1 MRATAPSRF
10 PPLVV
15 TAKLATAVSKI
26 GPVLSQNHTTSTSR
40 ETHTSSLWHLPLW
53 ALGRSP
59 GTRQGPAP
67 CKGTCQMWPYSW
79 CRGSLTCLVAMDL
92 QAMATNSSHH
102 GESHSST
109 ADQPIYMRRFAA
121 VARTRKIR
129 THTLCASNTSVHTRR
144 FVAVARATQASLSA
158 PSALFDP
165 PSHP

>member
-1 MRATAPSRF
+1 MCDVAFLLEASGG
-10 PPLVV
+10 PP
-15 TAKLATAVSKI
+15 
-26 GPVLSQNHTTSTSR
+26 
-40 ETHTSSLWHLPLW
+40 SLWHLPLR

-129 THTLCASNTSVHTRR
+129 THTLCASSTSVLTRR